1 MSYPHLNGGYGA
13 ATAAGIHSLLPTT
26 GKVFLV
32 AASGNNNFNDIDHLF
47 DFDSQGEQR
56 RFSTIDA
63 AVGACT
69 ANAGDVILV
78 APGHTENISSAT
90 SLVVDV
96 AGVTIIGLGRGAA
109 RPTLTYTATAGSVE
123 LDAAGVHVENIV
135 FKSSIS
141 AVVVGINI
149 DANDIT
155 LKNIEMTFD
164 ETGDDF
170 VTMIDADAVSGFQ
183 LLDSKLIAEDT
194 AGCAEAIRLDTANY
208 ARIEGNFIYG
218 DFTDGAIIGEGA
230 ASTGILIKNND
241 VYNSDTTA
249 GFVLDLNVAC
259 TGILAHNNFG
269 TLFATAPETA
279 LDPGSLLCIEN
290 YVANAVDKSGALVP
304 TTVST

>member
-13 ATAAGIHSLLPTT
+13 ATAAGIHALAPSA

-32 AASGNNNFNDIDHLF
+32 ADGDNANFNDIDNLF
-47 DFDSQGEQR
+47 SPDSQGEQR

-69 ANAGDVILV
+69 ANAGDIILV
-78 APGHTENISSAT
+78 APGHVETISSAT

-96 AGVTIIGLGRGAA
+96 AGVTIIGLGRGSA
-109 RPTLTYTATAGSVE
+109 RPKLAFTATASSLE
-123 LDAAGVHVENIV
+123 LDAAGAHLENLV
-135 FKSSIS
+135 LEAQIS
-141 AVVVGINI
+141 AVVVGVNV
-149 DANDIT
+149 DADDIT
-155 LKNIEMTFD
+155 LKNVEFNF
-164 ETGDDF
+164 ESTGDDF
-170 VTMIDADAVSGFQ
+170 VTMIDVDAVSGFQ

-230 ASTGILIKNND
+230 ASTGIIIKNND

-249 GFVLDLNVAC
+249 GFVLDMNVAS

-269 TLFATAPETA
+269 TLFATAPGTA
-279 LDPGSLLCIEN
+279 LDPGSLLSIEN
-290 YVANAVDKSGALVP
+290 YVCNAVDESGALVP